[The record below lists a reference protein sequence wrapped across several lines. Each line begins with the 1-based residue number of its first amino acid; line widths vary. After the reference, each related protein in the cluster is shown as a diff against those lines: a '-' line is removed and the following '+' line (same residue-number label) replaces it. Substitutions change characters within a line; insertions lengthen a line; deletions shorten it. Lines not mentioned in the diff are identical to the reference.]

1 MQEFINVTMQIAVSL
16 VFIFTFWYAR
26 VRYEAWKEK
35 RAEKKRL
42 KIAAQRRQDADSLLK
57 KWRHKSRFEEPEECR

>member
-1 MQEFINVTMQIAVSL
+1 MQEFINVTMQIAISL
-16 VFIFTFWYAR
+16 VFIFAFWYAR

-42 KIAAQRRQDADSLLK
+42 KIAAQRRQSTDSFLN
-57 KWRHKSRFEEPEECR
+57 KWQHKSRFEEPEGCR